1 MSILTKARLRGCLVL
16 AATTLVAGC
25 ITNPLGQTGGVL
37 PASDVGPPPSARADL
52 RAPARSATPSQV
64 DPERVMPTQP
74 TRRLDVPTTTRGSGT
89 ASAETTRR
97 IRREDL
103 EDAGQGKASGSGGLT
118 PRMTPGGVGL
128 GGSF

>member
-25 ITNPLGQTGGVL
+25 ISNPLGQTGGVL

-52 RAPARSATPSQV
+52 RAPARGVTPSQA
-64 DPERVMPTQP
+64 DPDRVMPTQP
-74 TRRLDVPTTTRGSGT
+74 TRRLDVPTTARGSGT
-89 ASAETTRR
+89 AGAETTRR
-97 IRREDL
+97 IRREEL
-103 EDAGQGKASGSGGLT
+103 EDAGPSRSTSRGGLAPT
-118 PRMTPGGVGL
+118 MTGGGVGV